1 VGIAALG
8 GGVPGGVTA
17 QVDIVEVF
25 SSVQGEGKYVG
36 YRQVFVRLAGCNLTC
51 AYCDTPASRT
61 AADGGR
67 VEGTP
72 GGRDFFPVAN
82 PLPVEELAGHVNKL
96 LRAPHHSVSLTG
108 GEPLCQAAALAE
120 LAPRISGR
128 LYLETNGTLPDE
140 LALVLPHIAIVSMDI
155 KLPSTG
161 GGEWWDEHGRFLRL
175 AAQRDLFVKVVL
187 TAATGDGEFRRALAL
202 VSAVDRR
209 IPVVLQ
215 PVTPVNNVAGIA
227 PEAVLRLLAT
237 ALELVDDV
245 RVIPQTHKMLGQ
257 L

>member
-1 VGIAALG
+1 
-8 GGVPGGVTA
+8 
-17 QVDIVEVF
+17 
-25 SSVQGEGKYVG
+25 
-36 YRQVFVRLAGCNLTC
+36 
-51 AYCDTPASRT
+51 
-61 AADGGR
+61 

-72 GGRDFFPVAN
+72 GGRDFFPVTN
-82 PLPVEELAGHVNKL
+82 PLTVDALAGHINNL

-120 LAPRISGR
+120 LAPKVSGR

-140 LALVLPHIAIVSMDI
+140 LALVLPHIDIVSMDI

-161 GGEWWDEHGRFLRL
+161 GGEWWGEHGRFLRL
-175 AAQRDLFVKVVL
+175 AAERDLFVKIVL
-187 TAATGDGEFRRALAL
+187 TAATGDDELRRALAL
-202 VSAVDRR
+202 VAAVDRR

-227 PEAVLRLLAT
+227 PEAVLRLLAA
-237 ALELVDDV
+237 ALEIVDDV